1 MPRRS
6 TKAYIPGKI
15 FPSVSITGTR
25 CWLQCRYC
33 MARYLGQMEHIDT
46 PERLYWYAR
55 QISKMGGHGILISG
69 GYTLDGKLPFKPFLP
84 SIKRIKKELG
94 LIISIHTGLVDREEA
109 EQLRD
114 AGVDIVD
121 YELILDEMVIRH
133 VLGLKKTPDDFI
145 RSFEHLLNHGPSYV
159 APHLLVGAN
168 YGVVS
173 WEYRAVDLLA
183 SYKPYMIVFLS
194 LIPTRYT
201 PMERVSPPSP
211 GSFIELLRYARE
223 KLPSWIIS
231 IGCMRPRQYKVRA
244 DTIIIDKELAERI
257 VLPRREYII
266 EYDLEVVNA
275 CCSVPDQLL
284 HQ

>member
-1 MPRRS
+1 MPRRNIR
-6 TKAYIPGKI
+6 AYIPGKT
-15 FPSVSITGTR
+15 FPSISITGPR

-33 MARYLGQMEHIDT
+33 MARYLRQMEHADT

-55 QISKMGGHGILISG
+55 QVSKMGGRGILISG
-69 GYTLDGKLPFKPFLP
+69 GYNVDGKLPFKPFLP
-84 SIKRIKKELG
+84 SIKRIKKDLG
-94 LIISIHTGLVDREEA
+94 LIISIHPGLVDREEA

-145 RSFEHLLNHGPSYV
+145 KSFEHLLNQGPSYV

-173 WEYRAVDLLA
+173 WEYKAVDLLT
-183 SYKPYMIVFLS
+183 SFKPYMIVFLS
-194 LIPTRYT
+194 LIPTKHT
-201 PMERVSPPSP
+201 PMEKVSPAPP
-211 GSFIELLRYARE
+211 NSFIGLIRYARE
-223 KLPSWIIS
+223 KYPSWIIS
-231 IGCMRPRQYKVRA
+231 VGCMRPREYKVRV
-244 DTIIIDKELAERI
+244 DPIIIDKELADRI

-275 CCSVPDQLL
+275 CCSVPDELL
-284 HQ
+284 Y

>member
-6 TKAYIPGKI
+6 VKAYIPGRA
-15 FPSVSITGTR
+15 FPSISITGTR

-33 MARYLGQMEHIDT
+33 MARYLGQMEHVDT

-55 QISKMGGHGILISG
+55 QIRKTGGRGILVSG
-69 GYTLDGKLPFKPFLP
+69 GYTLDGRLPFKPFLS

-94 LIISIHTGLVDREEA
+94 LIISIHPGLVDRGEA

-145 RSFEHLLNHGPSYV
+145 KSFEHLLKYGPSYV

-173 WEYRAVDLLA
+173 WEYRAVDLIA

-194 LIPTRYT
+194 LIPTKYT
-201 PMERVSPPSP
+201 PMEKAPPPPPS
-211 GSFIELLRYARE
+211 SFIGLLRYARE
-223 KLPSWIIS
+223 KHPSWIIS
-231 IGCMRPRQYKVRA
+231 VGCMRPRQYKLHV
-244 DTIIIDKELAERI
+244 DPIIIDKELADRI

-266 EYDLEVVNA
+266 KYDLEVVNA
-275 CCSVPDQLL
+275 CCSVPDELL
-284 HQ
+284 Y

>member
-6 TKAYIPGKI
+6 TKAYIPGKT

-33 MARYLGQMEHIDT
+33 MARYLGQMEHVDT
-46 PERLYWYAR
+46 PEGLYWYAR
-55 QISKMGGHGILISG
+55 QISKMGGRGLLVSG
-69 GYTLDGKLPFKPFLP
+69 GYTVDGKLPFKPFL
-84 SIKRIKKELG
+84 SGIKRIKKELG
-94 LIISIHTGLVDREEA
+94 LIISIHPGLVDRVEA

-133 VLGLKKTPDDFI
+133 VLGLKRTPDDFI
-145 RSFEHLLNHGPSYV
+145 RSFEYLLNHGPSYV

-168 YGVVS
+168 YGVIS
-173 WEYRAVDLLA
+173 WEYKAVDLLA
-183 SYKPYMIVFLS
+183 SYNPYMIVFLS
-194 LIPTRYT
+194 LIPTKYT
-201 PMERVSPPSP
+201 PMEKVSPPSP
-211 GSFIELLRYARE
+211 SSFIRLLRYARE
-223 KLPSWIIS
+223 KHPSWIIS
-231 IGCMRPRQYKVRA
+231 VGCMRPRQYKVRV
-244 DTIIIDKELAERI
+244 DPIIIDNELADRI

-275 CCSVPDQLL
+275 CCSVPDELL
-284 HQ
+284 Y